1 MRPLRRRIFGLLA
14 LLALSPPAPASDLL
28 LENGMVYASASAAP
42 QSASIVVRDGKVAF
56 VGDPARA
63 RALAKDARAV
73 DLNGRFVFPGL
84 ADAHLHLLG
93 IGKALEIANLR
104 GAADA
109 KAAAARMAAV
119 AAKLPA
125 GAWVEGRGWNQN

>member
-28 LENGMVYASASAAP
+28 LENGMVYASASPSAAP
-42 QSASIVVRDGKVAF
+42 QSASIVVRDEKVAF

-93 IGKALEIANLR
+93 IGKAL
-104 GAADA
+104 
-109 KAAAARMAAV
+109 
-119 AAKLPA
+119 
-125 GAWVEGRGWNQN
+125 